1 MIIEKNTDISWT
13 WFVLHFVHEDAN
25 ILQVPFSSVG
35 NSALLEVGDN
45 LYAYLYILPSFPFF
59 AAFLVFTHHE
69 IYKNAR
75 PNGNT

>member
-13 WFVLHFVHEDAN
+13 WSVLHFVHEDAN

-45 LYAYLYILPSFPFF
+45 LYAYLYTALIPFF
-59 AAFLVFTHHE
+59 LQPF
-69 IYKNAR
+69 
-75 PNGNT
+75 

>member
-59 AAFLVFTHHE
+59 CSLSSFDTSRDLQ
-69 IYKNAR
+69 KC
-75 PNGNT
+75 

>member
-13 WFVLHFVHEDAN
+13 WFVLHFVHEHAN

-59 AAFLVFTHHE
+59 LQPF
-69 IYKNAR
+69 
-75 PNGNT
+75 

>member
-59 AAFLVFTHHE
+59 YSLSSFYTSRDLQ
-69 IYKNAR
+69 KC
-75 PNGNT
+75 

>member
-13 WFVLHFVHEDAN
+13 WFVLHFVHEHAN

-45 LYAYLYILPSFPFF
+45 LYAYL
-59 AAFLVFTHHE
+59 
-69 IYKNAR
+69 
-75 PNGNT
+75 

>member
-13 WFVLHFVHEDAN
+13 WFVLHFAHEDAN

-59 AAFLVFTHHE
+59 CSLSSFYTSRDLE
-69 IYKNAR
+69 KC
-75 PNGNT
+75 